1 MLFDLTLKEALF
13 ILNYNNYMTDYQT
26 FQRNFTK
33 CNEEKLRIS
42 NSFKQI
48 LKSFNIESNK
58 FPHDDDGIYYSI
70 EKNVK
75 KYSTNNIHHG
85 NRGKHP
91 FDLKIDPKIE
101 EDNEKIEHIINLL
114 NNIKDN

>member
-42 NSFKQI
+42 NS
-48 LKSFNIESNK
+48 LNK
-58 FPHDDDGIYYSI
+58 Y
-70 EKNVK
+70 
-75 KYSTNNIHHG
+75 
-85 NRGKHP
+85 
-91 FDLKIDPKIE
+91 
-101 EDNEKIEHIINLL
+101 
-114 NNIKDN
+114 